1 MKIIKDFLPEEEF
14 KIIEEQI
21 FNEDFPWFFND
32 GIVDKGDGN
41 FQLTHL
47 LYHKKA
53 YTGMKNSVFFDTFY
67 PVFDKLNIFSLL
79 KAKLN
84 CIFKTHEI
92 KEHKMH
98 QDITTKHEYKTAIL
112 YLNTNNG
119 YTKFS
124 TGEKVMSERNKLIS
138 FDGHLEHTGTTNSCD
153 ELRRVC
159 LNINYLEAK

>member
-53 YTGMKNSVFFDTFY
+53 YTGMKNSTFFDAFY
-67 PVFDKLNIFSLL
+67 PVFDRLNNFLSVV
-79 KAKLN
+79 AAN
-84 CIFKTHEI
+84 QQAEA
-92 KEHKMH
+92 E
-98 QDITTKHEYKTAIL
+98 AA
-112 YLNTNNG
+112 
-119 YTKFS
+119 S
-124 TGEKVMSERNKLIS
+124 TEDGEQPVEESEAPAPE
-138 FDGHLEHTGTTNSCD
+138 GE
-153 ELRRVC
+153 
-159 LNINYLEAK
+159 